1 MPAQSEATPDDPAA
15 VLLKEFEA
23 LQEDLSSLRRKHAEL
38 AQAGASQE
46 QRLARAEEDVA
57 FWRGAAERYHEQL
70 GAKAAEVERFAGM
83 LVTSQSIEEA
93 GLLAK
98 RHGEAGEAPPAAS
111 AAARRGTR
119 RGEGAA
125 LWTSCRA

>member
-1 MPAQSEATPDDPAA
+1 MPDAAPDDPAA

-46 QRLARAEEDVA
+46 QRL
-57 FWRGAAERYHEQL
+57 
-70 GAKAAEVERFAGM
+70 
-83 LVTSQSIEEA
+83 
-93 GLLAK
+93 
-98 RHGEAGEAPPAAS
+98 
-111 AAARRGTR
+111 GTR

-125 LWTSCRA
+125 LWTSCRAYCLSLIHI